1 MTESAF
7 VILSGAKD
15 LSRTY
20 GESPDRMLPGGSSCS
35 QWGFRSCK
43 QQGGQSEEIE
53 KRLFY
58 GTTFCR
64 SQYLSRYKRS
74 ITGLLCLPFY
84 LPGMLLVRRHEA
96 YSLLGKHCDQYYG
109 YWC

>member
-1 MTESAF
+1 MGHMECCLEVRVLA
-7 VILSGAKD
+7 VGVPIMQAA
-15 LSRTY
+15 
-20 GESPDRMLPGGSSCS
+20 E
-35 QWGFRSCK
+35 
-43 QQGGQSEEIE
+43 GQSEEIE

-58 GTTFCR
+58 GTTLCR

-96 YSLLGKHCDQYYG
+96 YSLLSEYCDQYYG
-109 YWC
+109 YWRGNAWWFLGTCRSGW